1 MSAFRGIDDLGPL
14 DGRRVLVRVD
24 FNVPSSDGRITDS
37 LRIEAAI
44 PTIEALITKGARVIL
59 LSHFGRPLGQVEPAL
74 SLAFVV
80 PKLAELLAHEVEFID
95 APVGDGA
102 REAIEASSAP
112 VLLLE
117 NVRFYAGEIENASA
131 FADRLAALGE
141 AFVNDAFSAAHRAHA
156 STEGLAH
163 RLPAVAGLAMI
174 GELEALEAALGSPAR
189 PLVAVVGGAKVS
201 TKLAVLENL
210 VRKVDHLIIG
220 GGMANTFLAALGYPV
235 GVSLCEH
242 EMTDTATAI
251 LAAAGEAGCKIH
263 LPSEV
268 VVARALE
275 AGIETGIKAVE
286 DVAADDMILDLGP
299 ASVEP
304 LIGLLRDCRTLVW
317 NGPLGAFEVPP
328 FDKGTK
334 ALAAAAAAMTK
345 AGTLLSVA
353 GGGDTVAAL
362 RAAGVEHQFNHV
374 SMAGGAFLDWMAGR
388 ELPAVIPLR
397 ADG

>member
-24 FNVPSSDGRITDS
+24 FNVPVSDGRMTDS
-37 LRIEAAI
+37 SRIEAAI
-44 PTIEALITKGARVIL
+44 PTIEALIAKGARVIL
-59 LSHFGRPLGQVEPAL
+59 LSHFGRPIGQVEPAL
-74 SLAFVV
+74 SLAFVAAA
-80 PKLAELLAHEVEFID
+80 LAERLAHAVEFIA

-117 NVRFYAGEIENASA
+117 NVRFYAGETSNEPA
-131 FADRLAALGE
+131 FAAQLAALGE

-156 STEGLAH
+156 STEGLAQ

-189 PLVAVVGGAKVS
+189 PLAAVVGGAKVS

-220 GGMANTFLAALGYPV
+220 GAMGNTFLAALGSPV
-235 GVSLCEH
+235 GASLREH

-251 LAAAGEAGCKIH
+251 LAAAGEAGCRIH
-263 LPSEV
+263 LPSQV

-275 AGIETGIKAVE
+275 AAIETEIKAVE
-286 DVAADDMILDLGP
+286 DVAVDDMILDVGP
-299 ASVEP
+299 AGVER
-304 LIGLLRDCRTLVW
+304 LIGLLQDCRTLVW

-334 ALAAAAAAMTK
+334 ALAAAAAKMTK
-345 AGTLLSVA
+345 AGALLSVA
-353 GGGDTVAAL
+353 GGGDTLAAL
-362 RAAGVEHQFNHV
+362 KAAGVEDQFSHV
-374 SMAGGAFLDWMAGR
+374 SMAGGAFLEWLAGH
-388 ELPAVIPLR
+388 ELPAVTPLR

>member
-14 DGRRVLVRVD
+14 EDRPVLVRVD
-24 FNVPSSDGRITDS
+24 FNVPVSAGRIADS
-37 LRIEAAI
+37 SRIEAAL
-44 PTIEALITKGARVIL
+44 PTIEALTAKGARVIL
-59 LSHFGRPLGQVEPAL
+59 LSHFGRPGGQVEPAL
-74 SLAFVV
+74 SLAFVA
-80 PKLAELLAHEVEFID
+80 PALAERLAQAVEFIA

-117 NVRFYAGEIENASA
+117 NVRFYAGETENDPAL
-131 FADRLAALGE
+131 ADRLAALGE

-156 STEGLAH
+156 STVGLAQ

-189 PLVAVVGGAKVS
+189 PLAAVVGGAKVS

-210 VRKVDHLIIG
+210 VPKVDHLIIG
-220 GGMANTFLAALGYPV
+220 GGMANTFLAALGHPV
-235 GVSLCEH
+235 GASLCEH
-242 EMTDTATAI
+242 HMTATAGAI
-251 LAAAGEAGCKIH
+251 IAAAAQADCKIH

-268 VVARALE
+268 VVAKALE
-275 AGIETGIKAVE
+275 AGIETQIKPVE
-286 DVAADDMILDLGP
+286 EVAADDLILDLGP
-299 ASVEP
+299 ASVER
-304 LIGLLRDCRTLVW
+304 LIGVLQDCRTVVW

-334 ALAAAAAAMTK
+334 ALAAAAGTLSQ

-362 RAAGVEHQFNHV
+362 KAAGVAHQFNHV

-388 ELPAVIPLR
+388 ELPAVTPLR
-397 ADG
+397 ANG

>member
-24 FNVPSSDGRITDS
+24 FNVPVGDGRITDS
-37 LRIEAAI
+37 SRIEAAI
-44 PTIEALITKGARVIL
+44 PTIEALIAKGARVIL
-59 LSHFGRPLGQVEPAL
+59 LSHFGRPVGRVEPAL
-74 SLAFVV
+74 SLAFVAAA
-80 PKLAELLAHEVEFID
+80 LAERLAHAVEFIA

-102 REAIEASSAP
+102 GQAIAASSAP

-117 NVRFYAGEIENASA
+117 NVRFYAGETSNEPA
-131 FADRLAALGE
+131 FAAQLAALGE

-174 GELEALEAALGSPAR
+174 GELEALEAALVSPAR
-189 PLVAVVGGAKVS
+189 PLAAVVGGAKVS

-220 GGMANTFLAALGYPV
+220 GAMANTFLAALGYPV
-235 GVSLCEH
+235 GASLCEH

-251 LAAAGEAGCKIH
+251 LAAADAAGCNIH

-268 VVARALE
+268 VVAKALE
-275 AGIETGIKAVE
+275 AGIETEIKALSE
-286 DVAADDMILDLGP
+286 VAENDMILDVGP
-299 ASVEP
+299 ASIVG
-304 LIGLLRDCRTLVW
+304 LIGLLQDCRTLVW
-317 NGPLGAFEVPP
+317 NGPMGAFEVPP

-362 RAAGVEHQFNHV
+362 KAAVVENDFSHV
-374 SMAGGAFLDWMAGR
+374 SMAGGAFLEWLAGR
-388 ELPAVIPLR
+388 ELPAVTPLR

>member
-44 PTIEALITKGARVIL
+44 PTIEALIAKGAWVIL

-117 NVRFYAGEIENASA
+117 NVRFYAGEIENDPA

-251 LAAAGEAGCKIH
+251 LAAAGAAGCKIH

-334 ALAAAAAAMTK
+334 ALAAAAGALSE
-345 AGTLLSVA
+345 AGALLSVA

>member
-37 LRIEAAI
+37 WRIEAAI
-44 PTIEALITKGARVIL
+44 PTIEALIAKGARVIL

-74 SLAFVV
+74 SLAFVA

-117 NVRFYAGEIENASA
+117 NVRFYAGEIENDPA

-334 ALAAAAAAMTK
+334 ALAAAAGTLSE
-345 AGTLLSVA
+345 AGALLSVA